1 MSKPSSPLIIP
12 HLDSKDIPPMELN
25 PISEEKSIDSREGI
39 IQEWSEQE
47 EYLLALWSDRSLCY
61 KLMTERAS
69 RKFHRQ
75 HLWFS
80 IPVIILSTVCGS
92 ANLAVQSYVPL
103 SAQSMASAIVGCL
116 SLGAGVIT
124 TLQTFFASAQKSE
137 SHRNTSTGWGKLHR
151 LIYTEL
157 SLQRN
162 KRKPVKDFMRQAKNE
177 YDRILE
183 QSTTIPS
190 DILRRFV
197 NDIKNHPN
205 MMLPEECG
213 NLLHTQS
220 WEHIREQRIQF
231 LELKENHMF
240 PEVMSG
246 TP

>member
-1 MSKPSSPLIIP
+1 MSNHPSPLIIP
-12 HLDSKDIPPMELN
+12 KDDMKEPPHMELN
-25 PISEEKSIDSREGI
+25 AVSEEKSIDSREGI
-39 IQEWSEQE
+39 VQEWSEQE
-47 EYLLALWSDRSLCY
+47 EYLLALWSDRALCY
-61 KLMTERAS
+61 KLMSERAS

-80 IPVIILSTVCGS
+80 IPVIILSTLCGS
-92 ANLAVQSYVPL
+92 ANLAVQSYVPTP
-103 SAQSMASAIVGCL
+103 AQSMASAVVGCL

-137 SHRNTSTGWGKLHR
+137 SHRNSSTSWGKLHR

-177 YDRILE
+177 YDRILD
-183 QSTTIPS
+183 QSPTVPS
-190 DILRRFV
+190 DVLRRFV
-197 NDIKNHPN
+197 VDIRNHPS

-220 WEHIREQRIQF
+220 WEHIREQRLAF
-231 LELKENHMF
+231 LEIKDNPIFLDA
-240 PEVMSG
+240 MSA

>member
-1 MSKPSSPLIIP
+1 MSKPPSPLIIP
-12 HLDSKDIPPMELN
+12 SIEQKEPPAIELN
-25 PISEEKSIDSREGI
+25 PISEDKSVDSREGI
-39 IQEWSEQE
+39 IQDWSEQE
-47 EYLLALWSDRSLCY
+47 EYLLALWSDRALCY
-61 KLMTERAS
+61 KLMCERAS

-80 IPVIILSTVCGS
+80 IPVIILSTLCGS
-92 ANLAVQSYVPL
+92 ANLAVQSYVPA
-103 SAQSMASAIVGCL
+103 SAQSMASMVVGVL

-137 SHRNTSTGWGKLHR
+137 SHKNSATSWGKLHR

-162 KRKPVKDFMRQAKNE
+162 KRKPVKEFMRQAKNE
-177 YDRILE
+177 YDRILD
-183 QSTTIPS
+183 QSPTIPS
-190 DILRRFV
+190 DVMRRFV
-197 NDIKNHPN
+197 VDIKNHPS

-220 WEHIREQRIQF
+220 WEHIRDQRIAF
-231 LELKENHMF
+231 LELKENRLFIEAMTD
-240 PEVMSG
+240 